1 MSMSRGR
8 LSSILK
14 RGSERNSH
22 SRGGHMAPRK
32 RKSITEIGWRE
43 RVFLPD
49 FGVPGI
55 KTKIDTGA
63 TMSAIHAFR
72 PRYSKRDDGEWVSFE
87 IHPHRRT
94 RDDAERV
101 SAKVETY
108 RYIRSSNGKREIR
121 PVIKVKMSLAGKTWT
136 AEMTLTN
143 RSQMS
148 YRMIL
153 GRQAMRNRFMVDP
166 GKSYVFGE

>member
-1 MSMSRGR
+1 MLRER

-14 RGSERNSH
+14 RGSARNNPSC
-22 SRGGHMAPRK
+22 SGRMAPRT
-32 RKSITEIGWRE
+32 RKNIIEIGWRE

-94 RDDAERV
+94 REDAERV
-101 SAKVETY
+101 SAKVDTY
-108 RYIRSSNGKREIR
+108 RYIRSSNGKRELR

>member
-1 MSMSRGR
+1 MSPVR
-8 LSSILK
+8 LLSTLK
-14 RGSERNSH
+14 KDSERNNASC
-22 SRGGHMAPRK
+22 GGQMAPRK
-32 RKSITEIGWRE
+32 RKNITEIGWRE

-63 TMSAIHAFR
+63 TASAIHAFR

-87 IHPHRRT
+87 LHPHRRS
-94 RDDAERV
+94 REDAVRV

-108 RYIRSSNGKREIR
+108 RWIRSSNGKRELR
-121 PVIKVKMSLAGKTWT
+121 PVIKVKMNLAGKTWT